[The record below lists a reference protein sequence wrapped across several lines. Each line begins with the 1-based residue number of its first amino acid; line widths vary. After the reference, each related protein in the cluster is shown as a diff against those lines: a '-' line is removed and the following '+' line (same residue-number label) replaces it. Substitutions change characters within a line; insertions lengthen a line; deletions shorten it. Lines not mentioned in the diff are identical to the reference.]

1 MIPQTQ
7 VRPSATEPKQWDC
20 TVPASLGP
28 SLFTG
33 SQVSSR
39 RLRKVV
45 GIDLAGAYKRLS
57 SVSGQRK
64 RRANALL
71 LLFSKARLPQEIV
84 NSQWRWQM
92 AALTHLSFPDHI
104 SKDWKQHTSLCLR
117 QWP

>member
-1 MIPQTQ
+1 MIPQTR
-7 VRPSATEPKQWDC
+7 VRPSTTEPKQWDC

-28 SLFTG
+28 SLFTC
-33 SQVSSR
+33 SRVSSR

-71 LLFSKARLPQEIV
+71 FSKARLPREIV
-84 NSQWRWQM
+84 NSQGRRQM
-92 AALTHLSFPDHI
+92 GALAHLSFPDHL